1 MNIIAADVGGT
12 KTRLIC
18 ADVDEQ
24 RHVLYE
30 KRYLSGE
37 FDGFEPMLQTFIKE
51 CKSAGAMVDTSRV
64 DVLMLALP
72 GLVSDLSARLTNLP
86 WIIEK
91 QSLKDTFGIKNVYF
105 MNDFQA
111 SAFGT
116 GQLLEKD
123 RIVLNPGTSSLNEK
137 PDGLKKKSIRVAVG
151 AGTGLGVAWVEGA
164 TEVNAED
171 ASDSA
176 SESDNEAACAHD
188 TEGGHI
194 DFAPADE
201 IQIELLRFLQQR
213 FGHVSYERILSGDG
227 LVSLYQFCAGKQ
239 KAANHSDG
247 ISAEWVS
254 RQSENDEDADRAL
267 SLFVQIYGAYI
278 GNIALLFKPYGG
290 IFITGGIAAKIIN
303 KMQSEEFIYAYLN
316 KGRMRTLVEQIAV
329 YLVTNDRVGVLGAM
343 SEAIKAQHSKM
354 QHKSQ

>member
-12 KTRLIC
+12 KTRLIV
-18 ADVDEQ
+18 ADAHEPLN
-24 RHVLYE
+24 VLYE

-37 FDGFEPMLQTFIKE
+37 FDGFESLLKTFIHDSGS
-51 CKSAGAMVDTSRV
+51 SAAQVESLT
-64 DVLMLALP
+64 LALP
-72 GLVSDLSARLTNLP
+72 GLVSGSSARLTNLP
-86 WIIEK
+86 WVIEK
-91 QSLKDTFGIKNVYF
+91 QSLKDSFGIKNVCF

-123 RIVLNPGTSSLNEK
+123 RIILNPGAANFNESSDALQ
-137 PDGLKKKSIRVAVG
+137 KSAIRVAVG
-151 AGTGLGVAWVEGA
+151 AGTGLGMAWAEGGVDGDVEGHYK
-164 TEVNAED
+164 TT
-171 ASDSA
+171 
-176 SESDNEAACAHD
+176 CTHD

-213 FGHVSYERILSGDG
+213 YGHVSYERILSGDG

-303 KMQSEEFIYAYLN
+303 KMQAEEFIYAYLN